1 MPKPILVALLFL
13 FSAPA
18 SAGLP
23 AGKGPCS
30 DGSQCS
36 SGTCVEINSDSYCSQ
51 ACGLCPPGMFCDA
64 KLFAA
69 VGLKVCVKGQA
80 SAPPK
85 IQSPPRLPCHTDAQ
99 CQGALVCAQF
109 MGRRDC
115 TMPCATDQQCKPPAM
130 MGIKMDFLRCLPDEG
145 NATRRACLPRKE
157 CLNNPMPCM
166 GVNPAGMANMA
177 GQMMAMG
184 NAMEQA
190 MDMDGSSGGVEK
202 TQQRSSS
209 RSTSNSFGNSNLGSV
224 KKSSRAMSAKRFQTF
239 LAEVKAQNF
248 ESERNSVIGLAAQRN
263 HFSCA
268 QVTTLLK
275 GINVASEQL
284 AALKLMAGKIVDKED
299 SHLILSAFTFDSDKS
314 KARVLLSR

>member
-30 DGSQCS
+30 DGSQCN

-64 KLFAA
+64 KLFAT
-69 VGLKVCVKGQA
+69 VGLKVCIKGQA

-115 TMPCATDQQCKPPAM
+115 TMPCATDQQCKPPRM

-157 CLNNPMPCM
+157 CMNNPMPCM
-166 GVNPAGMANMA
+166 GVNPHDLANIA
-177 GQMMAMG
+177 GQMMAM
-184 NAMEQA
+184 
-190 MDMDGSSGGVEK
+190 DTTGSQHSGSTEHSHSSNS
-202 TQQRSSS
+202 TRSSS
-209 RSTSNSFGNSNLGSV
+209 NSNYSGAR
-224 KKSSRAMSAKRFQTF
+224 KINQAMSAKRFKTF
-239 LAEVKAQNF
+239 LAEIKAQNF
-248 ESERNSVIGLAAQRN
+248 ESDRNSVIGLAAQRN

-268 QVTTLLK
+268 QVTTVLK
-275 GINVASEQL
+275 GINFAGEQL
-284 AALKLMAGKIVDKED
+284 GALKLMVPKIVDKED
-299 SHLILSAFTFDSDKS
+299 SHLILSCFTFDSDKS
-314 KARVLLSR
+314 KARELLSK